1 MRLLSEE
8 KENDDRLRSQFKD
21 KWTRM
26 ASDQLTAPLHQE
38 CGKYRGILH
47 AASNADGMVRQKL
60 EENKEGIRLLSA
72 TEPELK

>member
-1 MRLLSEE
+1 
-8 KENDDRLRSQFKD
+8 
-21 KWTRM
+21 M

-47 AASNADGMVRQKL
+47 AASSADETVKQKL
-60 EENKEGIRLLSA
+60 DENREGIKLLSA